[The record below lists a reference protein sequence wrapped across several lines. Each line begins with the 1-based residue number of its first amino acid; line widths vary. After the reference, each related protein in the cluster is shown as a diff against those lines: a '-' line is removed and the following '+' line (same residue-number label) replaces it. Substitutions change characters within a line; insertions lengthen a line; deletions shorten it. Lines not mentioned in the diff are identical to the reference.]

1 MVDMVQNKVARL
13 AHEFCVCMWPIEC
26 KCGQC
31 CSCVRV
37 GFLCFCLFIL
47 IVFFLFSK
55 KPRSC
60 VRWLQWCV
68 CHWENKHWWLL
79 RPAILIFISH
89 SSSIGDEFGII
100 MLFVCDAVHLWLSNS
115 SYCKSVWTSE

>member
-1 MVDMVQNKVARL
+1 MGDMVQNKVACL

-47 IVFFLFSK
+47 IVFFCFQKS
-55 KPRSC
+55 REAVFGGCSDVC
-60 VRWLQWCV
+60 VTGKT
-68 CHWENKHWWLL
+68 N
-79 RPAILIFISH
+79 I
-89 SSSIGDEFGII
+89 D
-100 MLFVCDAVHLWLSNS
+100 D
-115 SYCKSVWTSE
+115 Y